1 MKARK
6 RRRSPKRLHR
16 LKLKL
21 MLFLFIL
28 CVFAVLCIFIF
39 IIDKK
44 ADPIILD
51 MAEDKAKNVAMQ
63 AINDS
68 VSEAIKWDEDSYK
81 DMVDYSFDEDGNI
94 ISVTTNVNE
103 TNTLEGNVLDGVSKR
118 INNSSRCPI
127 YIPIGTLLGSDLLT
141 GRGPNLVFYISMS
154 GSARSGI
161 ENLFEST
168 GINQTRHQIQIK
180 VEADIS
186 IVMANKRTST
196 SVDNSVVIGETI
208 IVGKIPEKYVRQ

>member
-6 RRRSPKRLHR
+6 IRRSPKRLHR
-16 LKLKL
+16 LKLKIL
-21 MLFLFIL
+21 LFLFIL

-68 VSEAIKWDEDSYK
+68 VSEAIKWDDDSYK
-81 DMVDYSFDEDGNI
+81 HMVDYRFDEDGNI

-118 INNSSRCPI
+118 INDSSRCPI